1 VIRDALSI
9 GMAAAALALA
19 IDGRRPAP
27 PPVAPPPW
35 PAAAPPPW
43 PAVAPPP
50 VAPPPVAPPPWPAVA
65 PSPGPVRRAMA
76 AVVDTVDG
84 FIVRR

>member
-1 VIRDALSI
+1 
-9 GMAAAALALA
+9 MAAAALALA

-27 PPVAPPPW
+27 SPVAPPS
-35 PAAAPPPW
+35 W
-43 PAVAPPP
+43 PAVAPSP
-50 VAPPPVAPPPWPAVA
+50 VAPPSWPAVAPSPVAPPSWPAVA

-76 AVVDTVDG
+76 AAVDAVDG

>member
-1 VIRDALSI
+1 MIRDALSI

-27 PPVAPPPW
+27 SPVAPPS
-35 PAAAPPPW
+35 W
-43 PAVAPPP
+43 PAVAPSP
-50 VAPPPVAPPPWPAVA
+50 VAPPSWPAVA

-76 AVVDTVDG
+76 AAVDAVDG

>member
-1 VIRDALSI
+1 
-9 GMAAAALALA
+9 MAAAALALA

-27 PPVAPPPW
+27 SPVAPPS
-35 PAAAPPPW
+35 W
-43 PAVAPPP
+43 PAVAPSP
-50 VAPPPVAPPPWPAVA
+50 VAPPSWPAVA

-76 AVVDTVDG
+76 AAVDAVDG